1 MSRMHALP
9 SHVAGRTDLP
19 LLDDTVGGLLA
30 RIAARW
36 PERDALVVRSQH
48 VRMSYRA
55 LHAEVQRVAAALL
68 ALGLAPGERIGIW
81 APNRTEWVVLQF
93 AAPMAG
99 LILVNINPAYRSHEL
114 AFALNHVGCRALVL
128 PRRFKTSHY
137 LDILAE
143 LAPELAACAPGE
155 LHATQLPALRELI
168 VLDDEP
174 QPGTRRWADLSAD
187 AAALDRLRALQPTL
201 RADDAVNIQFTSGTT
216 GAPKGA
222 TLTHRNIVNNGWFI
236 GEAMRL
242 TEHDRLCIPV
252 PFYHCF
258 GMVLGNLACVTHG
271 ACMVIPGEGFDALA
285 TLETVAEERCTGL
298 HGVPT
303 IFIA

>member
-1 MSRMHALP
+1 MHAPP

-19 LLDDTVGGLLA
+19 LLDDAVGGLLA

-36 PERDALVVRSQH
+36 PEREALVVRSQH
-48 VRMSYRA
+48 VRMTYRA
-55 LHAEVQRVAAALL
+55 LHAEVERVAAALL

-81 APNRTEWVVLQF
+81 APNRAEWVVLQF

-143 LAPELAACAPGE
+143 LAPELAACAPGA
-155 LHATQLPALRELI
+155 LQAAQLPALREVI

-174 QPGTRRWADLSAD
+174 QPGARRWADLRAD
-187 AAALDRLRALQPTL
+187 AVALERLRALQPTL
-201 RADDAVNIQFTSGTT
+201 HADDAVNIQFTS
-216 GAPKGA
+216 APPA
-222 TLTHRNIVNNGWFI
+222 RPR
-236 GEAMRL
+236 APR
-242 TEHDRLCIPV
+242 
-252 PFYHCF
+252 
-258 GMVLGNLACVTHG
+258 
-271 ACMVIPGEGFDALA
+271 
-285 TLETVAEERCTGL
+285 
-298 HGVPT
+298 
-303 IFIA
+303 